1 MTDAAI
7 HFRSGYKYQL
17 AADYH
22 IALPIVGHAVRT
34 EYVSMTGTG
43 QLTIRSGYCWDGAS
57 GPTID
62 TRNSQRASLVH
73 DALYQL
79 MRSTLLPAGYR
90 EIADHMLH
98 QLLLEDGMS
107 RVRAWLWWR
116 AVRRAAGAAAR
127 PSRERPILVA
137 P

>member
-1 MTDAAI
+1 MTDPIIRYRA
-7 HFRSGYKYQL
+7 GYKYQL

-22 IALPIVGHAVRT
+22 IALPIVGHAVQT
-34 EYVSMTGTG
+34 EYLTLTGTG
-43 QLTIRSGYCWDGAS
+43 QLTIRRGYCWDGAS

-73 DALYQL
+73 DTLYQL
-79 MRSTLLPAGYR
+79 MRVTLLPAGYR
-90 EIADHMLH
+90 AIADHTLH
-98 QLLLEDGMS
+98 RLLLEDGMS
-107 RVRAWLWWR
+107 RLRAWLWWR
-116 AVRRAAGAAAR
+116 AVQRAAGGAAR